1 MQNQKKKKKKKEEIN
16 ISAMKTHQMSKKWQD
31 LASIKV

>member
-1 MQNQKKKKKKKEEIN
+1 MQNQKKEEIN

>member
-1 MQNQKKKKKKKEEIN
+1 MQNQKKKNEEIN